1 MNHIIR
7 IHLEHKTDVIRDI
20 KIPSNKSLKEL
31 HYAIINA
38 LAIKNNEMASF
49 YITNDKLELLQ
60 EIPLFKIDEKDNLM
74 LDMNE
79 ITISS
84 IFPDLNSQLIYI
96 YDFLKM
102 WRFLISYEK
111 ETKDN
116 TKSIEVIN
124 SIGYMPEEAPE
135 IVFSEKSNVLDY
147 ISTNS
152 IEEEFNQ
159 INEDE
164 Y

>member
-116 TKSIEVIN
+116 TKSIEVTN

-135 IVFSEKSNVLDY
+135 IVFSEKSNVFDD

-159 INEDE
+159 INEAE

>member
-60 EIPLFKIDEKDNLM
+60 EIPLFKIDEKDNSM
-74 LDMNE
+74 LDMSE